1 MVKIAKSNKKLVI
14 NFIILVI
21 FLFIVFVINKIPNGY
36 IVASGDFHQ
45 EINFDKGIT
54 SFFYLWNDAGY
65 GLSNIQPQNILFF
78 IFQLILYKIGF
89 SYSQIAN
96 SIMFLF
102 LVCSFYSFYFSLKIF
117 DKENNIPYIHKIFLS
132 GIYSLNNF
140 TLSIFTYSWG
150 YTSFFLIYIFIP
162 LLFVFFIKIFKEYNY
177 KYFYGFLIIF
187 LISTISYGNPGFFAA
202 LLLFQALLLIIFFLT
217 KYVIFNKQNIKNY
230 FILLILQILIFS
242 YFLIPY
248 FIVNFSFY
256 SNITDSSVLGNYM
269 DWISRTSYSIF
280 NTLLM
285 SVNDS
290 SYPVFNPIFNNVV
303 SIILSA
309 GYFIFFTL
317 LIISQEHKKGKK
329 FAPILIFFIIFFIL
343 LLRLNDP
350 FILLNKYIY
359 KLPGFSF
366 FRSPDKFFVFYP
378 FFFLIIIMVLLT
390 SSKLKKKVIIIF
402 LIFLLLIPLP
412 FYIKGINK
420 YFIPNEKAQY
430 YGFIKIP
437 EEYKNLKNIINSSK
451 NAGTIISLPSSIQN
465 SVNWSNYNKW
475 HFAGADIL
483 SDLYNNDFISANS
496 FDSPTYSELSFWD
509 YAVLKK
515 VDEEKFINLLQK
527 FNTKYIILHKDIP
540 EHYINASKNIYE
552 TVDILVKE
560 SKLKKITENDYFSF
574 FELSNDYIVP
584 VIYSNENEVY
594 FKKNS
599 PVSYT
604 IEIKNLKD
612 KCTLYYKKTFS
623 SHWNIYL
630 FNNNNQEFNN
640 IIYKYNEFNS
650 IEYSE
655 KQSKFD
661 VNNFKT
667 IFLKKIFNNSHS
679 IVNHYGNSWVLD
691 KNYIINNFP
700 KESYK
705 INNDGSID
713 LKIILSND
721 VQLFFYIG
729 MALTLITLLIIILS
743 FILKIK
749 PFKNSQN
756 IKKSI
761 KL

>member
-1 MVKIAKSNKKLVI
+1 MVKILKSNKKLII
-14 NFIILVI
+14 NFIILLI

-36 IVASGDFHQ
+36 IVAGGDFHQ
-45 EINFDKGIT
+45 EINFGKRIT

-89 SYSQIAN
+89 NYAQIAN
-96 SIMFLF
+96 FIMFLF
-102 LVCSFYSFYFSLKIF
+102 LLCSFYSFYFAIKIF
-117 DKENNIPYIHKIFLS
+117 DKENNVPYINKILLS

-140 TLSIFTYSWG
+140 TLSVFTYSWG

-162 LLFVFFIKIFKEYNY
+162 LLFVLFIKIFKEYNY
-177 KYFYGFLIIF
+177 KYFYGFLFIF
-187 LISTISYGNPGFFAA
+187 FFSTVSYGNPGFFAA
-202 LLLFQALLLIIFFLT
+202 LLLFQTLLFIIFLLT
-217 KYVIFNKQNIKNY
+217 RYIIFNKQNIKNY
-230 FILLILQILIFS
+230 FILLILQILLFS

-248 FIVNFSFY
+248 FINNVSFY
-256 SNITDSSVLGNYM
+256 SVIVNSNVLGNYM
-269 DWISRTSYSIF
+269 DWISRTSYNIF
-280 NTLLM
+280 DTLLF
-285 SVNDS
+285 SVNDN
-290 SYPVFNPIFNNVV
+290 SYPVFNPIFNNVI

-309 GYFIFFTL
+309 VYFIFFIL
-317 LIISQEHKKGKK
+317 LIISQEHKKEKK
-329 FAPILIFFIIFFIL
+329 IAPILIFYMIFFVL

-350 FILLNKYIY
+350 FALLNKYIY

-378 FFFLIIIMVLLT
+378 FFFLIVILILLT
-390 SSKLKKKVIIIF
+390 SSKLKKKVIMIF

-420 YFIPNEKAQY
+420 YFMTDEKAQY

-437 EEYKNLKNIINSSK
+437 DEYKNLKDIINSSK
-451 NAGTIISLPSSIQN
+451 NGKTIISLPSSIQN

-483 SDLYNNDFISANS
+483 SDLYNNDFVSANS
-496 FDSPTYSELSFWD
+496 FDSPTYAELSFWD

-515 VDEEKFINLLQK
+515 VDEEKFMNLLQK

-552 TVDILVKE
+552 TIDILVKE
-560 SKLKKITENDYFSF
+560 NKLKKITENDYFSF
-574 FELSNDYIVP
+574 FELSNNYIMP
-584 VIYSNENEVY
+584 VIYSNENEIY

-604 IEIKNLKD
+604 IEIKNLKN

-623 SHWNIYL
+623 NYWNIYL
-630 FNNNNQEFNN
+630 NKFNNNQEFNYIN
-640 IIYKYNEFNS
+640 HKYDAFNS
-650 IEYSE
+650 IEYSGN
-655 KQSKFD
+655 QPIFD

-679 IVNHYGNSWVLD
+679 IFDDYGNSWILD

-700 KESYK
+700 NSFYK
-705 INNDGSID
+705 INSDGSID
-713 LKIILSND
+713 IEIILSND
-721 VQLFFYIG
+721 IQLFFYLGII
-729 MALTLITLLIIILS
+729 LTLITLLIIILN
-743 FILKIK
+743 FNFRIK
-749 PFKNSQN
+749 SSKNS
-756 IKKSI
+756 KKS
-761 KL
+761 KE